1 MHDARGRRIHDQI
14 SRGVR
19 SGGND
24 SADPVLPRAA
34 SQNAGDNRWIKL
46 ICFNDP
52 YVIGLYGPKVRSYSG
67 HDDHFHVRFCVA
79 YYPGDAS
86 YDC

>member
-1 MHDARGRRIHDQI
+1 MPGGGGYTTRFQEAYDQAGTTRQI
-14 SRGVR
+14 QYF
-19 SGGND
+19 
-24 SADPVLPRAA
+24 LEAA

-46 ICFNDP
+46 IYFNDP

-67 HDDHFHVRFCVA
+67 HDDHFHVLFCGA

>member
-1 MHDARGRRIHDQI
+1 MPGGGGYTTRFQEAYDQAGTTRQI
-14 SRGVR
+14 QYF
-19 SGGND
+19 
-24 SADPVLPRAA
+24 LEAA

-46 ICFNDP
+46 IYFNDP